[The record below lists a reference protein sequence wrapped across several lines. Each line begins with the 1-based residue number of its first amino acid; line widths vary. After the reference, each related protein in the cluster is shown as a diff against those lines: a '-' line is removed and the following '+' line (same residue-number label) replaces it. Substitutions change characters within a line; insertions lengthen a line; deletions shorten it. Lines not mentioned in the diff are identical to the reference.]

1 MKRCKWWTPLSP
13 NQSQFATKSDP
24 GQVLA
29 VSGRRAVC
37 TPYPTDLEANDRE
50 GQESR
55 ENVMATE
62 REIVVITGSSGLIG
76 SAVANRL
83 HLQYHVIGFD
93 RPGAPH
99 PPAHIECIDFDVA
112 SDDSVRDG
120 LAQVRQRHGAR
131 IASVI
136 HLAAYY
142 DFSGD
147 PSDKYESITVRGTER
162 LIRELRRSFQVEQFV
177 FSSTMLV
184 HAPGEPGQKITEG
197 SPIEPTWAY
206 PQSKVW
212 AEKLIE
218 AERDDIP
225 VVFLR
230 IAGVY
235 DDGCHSIP
243 LANQIKRV
251 YEETFTSHFYPA
263 DPNRGQSFV
272 HLDDLVEM
280 FPLLLKRRTKLPP
293 VTPLLIGEPETVSYG
308 ELQDGFGRLLHGQK
322 WTTYR
327 VPKLVAK
334 AGAWVQDRLPFA
346 PDPFIKP
353 WMIDRAADHYDLD
366 ISRARSLLGWT
377 PRHSLR
383 AELPVMIEA
392 LKRDPARGY
401 RTNKLEPPKELAPRP
416 EAAGGH
422 A

>member
-1 MKRCKWWTPLSP
+1 
-13 NQSQFATKSDP
+13 
-24 GQVLA
+24 
-29 VSGRRAVC
+29 
-37 TPYPTDLEANDRE
+37 
-50 GQESR
+50 
-55 ENVMATE
+55 
-62 REIVVITGSSGLIG
+62 
-76 SAVANRL
+76 
-83 HLQYHVIGFD
+83 
-93 RPGAPH
+93 
-99 PPAHIECIDFDVA
+99 
-112 SDDSVRDG
+112 
-120 LAQVRQRHGAR
+120 
-131 IASVI
+131 
-136 HLAAYY
+136 
-142 DFSGD
+142 
-147 PSDKYESITVRGTER
+147 
-162 LIRELRRSFQVEQFV
+162 
-177 FSSTMLV
+177 MLV
-184 HAPGEPGQKITEG
+184 HAPGEPGQKITED

-218 AERDDIP
+218 AERDNIP

-272 HLDDLVEM
+272 HLDDLVEV

-366 ISRARSLLGWT
+366 ITRARTLLGWA

-383 AELPVMIEA
+383 AALPVMVEA
-392 LKRDPARGY
+392 LKRDPARWY
-401 RTNKLEPPKELAPRP
+401 RANKLEPPKELAPRP
-416 EAAGGH
+416 EPAEGH

>member
-1 MKRCKWWTPLSP
+1 M
-13 NQSQFATKSDP
+13 
-24 GQVLA
+24 
-29 VSGRRAVC
+29 
-37 TPYPTDLEANDRE
+37 
-50 GQESR
+50 
-55 ENVMATE
+55 MTE
-62 REIVVITGSSGLIG
+62 REIVLITGSSGLIG
-76 SAVANRL
+76 SAVAMRL
-83 HLQYHVIGFD
+83 HPLYHVIGFD
-93 RPGAPH
+93 RPGEPH
-99 PPAHIECIDFDVA
+99 PPAQIECIDFDVT
-112 SDDSVRDG
+112 SEESVREA
-120 LAQVRQRHGAR
+120 LQQVRKQHGER

-142 DFSGD
+142 DFSGA

-162 LIRELRRSFQVEQFV
+162 FIRELRRSFQVEQFV

-184 HAPGEPGQKITEG
+184 HAPGEPGKKITED
-197 SPIEPTWAY
+197 SPVEPTWPY

-218 AERDDIP
+218 AERDGIP

-243 LANQIKRV
+243 LAHQIKRIH
-251 YEETFTSHFYPA
+251 EETLTSHFYPA

-272 HLDDLVEM
+272 HLDDLADV
-280 FPLLLKRRTKLPP
+280 FPRLIKRRTKLSP
-293 VTPLLIGEPETVSYG
+293 VTTLLIGEPEVVSYG
-308 ELQDGFGRLLHGQK
+308 ELQDGLGRLIHGQE
-322 WTTYR
+322 WSTYR

-334 AGAWVQDRLPFA
+334 AGAWVQDHLPFA

-383 AELPVMIEA
+383 SALPVMVEG
-392 LKRDPARGY
+392 LKRDPRRWY
-401 RTNKLEPPKELAPRP
+401 RANNLEPPKEFAPRP